1 MRRQA
6 PPERR
11 RLNDEKTIE
20 NSAVINMMNKFLL
33 VAIFF
38 AAASCLLIGEP
49 LTVFAST
56 SDGTIDENYKYAWG
70 ENLGW
75 INFAC
80 ENCDVH
86 VTDSA
91 VTGYA
96 WSRQYGW
103 IDLSPT
109 NAGVTNDG
117 EGNLSGYAWSG
128 ALGWINFSGAVI
140 NASGKF
146 TGISGTASAKAGQIN
161 FGCVYCDVRTDWRPL
176 SSRGSSGGLSGTIYW
191 PETSSVNVAT
201 SSEENANWLI
211 NSPGYLNWFHNVV
224 KRADII
230 RDGVID
236 ILDFNILMVHWNWKN
251 LDDPADMNEDG
262 EVSLY
267 DFNLLMVYWGQKYS
281 L

>member
-1 MRRQA
+1 MIK
-6 PPERR
+6 E
-11 RLNDEKTIE
+11 
-20 NSAVINMMNKFLL
+20 FLL
-33 VAIFF
+33 VVLFI
-38 AAASCLLIGEP
+38 AAAACLPVGEP
-49 LTVFAST
+49 LAVFAST
-56 SDGTIDENYKYAWG
+56 SDGTIDENYKYVWG

-80 ENCDVH
+80 ENCNVH
-86 VTDSA
+86 VTDS
-91 VTGYA
+91 VITGYA

-117 EGNLSGYAWSG
+117 AGNLGGYAWSG
-128 ALGWINFSGAVI
+128 ALGWINFSGVVI
-140 NASGKF
+140 DASGKF
-146 TGISGTASAKAGQIN
+146 TGIAGTTDTNVGQIN
-161 FGCVYCDVRTDWRPL
+161 FGCVYCDVRTDWRPV
-176 SSRGSSGGLSGTIYW
+176 STRGSSGGSSGTIYW
-191 PETSSVNVAT
+191 PATSSVVVSSPETNV
-201 SSEENANWLI
+201 SSLV
-211 NSPGYLNWFHNVV
+211 NSPGYLNWFRNVV

-251 LDDPADMNEDG
+251 LDDPADINEDG

-267 DFNLLMVYWGQKYS
+267 DFNLLMVYWGQNYS